1 VPASMR
7 AADLLLR
14 MRTSRIHMALVI
26 DEFGGTD
33 GLVTMEDLIEAV
45 VGEID
50 DEHDD
55 AQVSNIV
62 ARPGGLF
69 EVDARA
75 PLEDLEAALDRD
87 LAPPDMEEDIDTV
100 AGLVVALAG
109 RVPQRGEVI
118 AHPGRLRPGG
128 RRGRSAPRAPDPGAS
143 RPSSL
148 EAETADQAR
157 PRGRFVNLPALPKLT
172 PWRARGLALLAGLA
186 AALAHP
192 PFGVL
197 PGLLGYAV
205 LLWLLD
211 AIDGPRPLRSAFLRG
226 WLMGLSYF
234 GLSTWWIA
242 EAFMVDAA
250 NQGWMAPFAVPPWPP
265 AWRCS
270 GVWRRCST
278 AWSARRRAA
287 GAGVRR
293 RLRGPG
299 MDARPHPDR
308 LSLEP
313 AGRDLAG
320 RLGRVAVRRGGRR
333 LRPDLDHPGHRR
345 RPGGVAGR
353 QARADRRRRGRRAPW
368 RRSMSAGPFGSDRP
382 DAGGPDALTVRIVQA
397 DIPQESKWDERR
409 FAQIV
414 QAYVSLTAKPYAG
427 KPADIV
433 VWPEGALPLAINDY
447 MVPGSWVRQAI
458 VDALQP
464 GQLMLIGGYRYEGTP
479 DKPVYYNSLVA
490 LRRTAAD
497 VEVVG
502 IYDKHRLVPFG
513 EYLPADALMTRL
525 GVKSMAHLGDG
536 FATGPEPAPLR
547 VAPDL
552 LVQPL
557 ICYESLFP
565 RLAKPVPG
573 VRAIVNVSN
582 DAWFGVTSGPLQ
594 HLNLASYRAI
604 ETGLPLI
611 RATPTGVSA
620 LIDAQGRIL
629 PGAA

>member
-1 VPASMR
+1 
-7 AADLLLR
+7 
-14 MRTSRIHMALVI
+14 
-26 DEFGGTD
+26 
-33 GLVTMEDLIEAV
+33 
-45 VGEID
+45 
-50 DEHDD
+50 
-55 AQVSNIV
+55 
-62 ARPGGLF
+62 
-69 EVDARA
+69 
-75 PLEDLEAALDRD
+75 
-87 LAPPDMEEDIDTV
+87 
-100 AGLVVALAG
+100 
-109 RVPQRGEVI
+109 
-118 AHPGRLRPGG
+118 
-128 RRGRSAPRAPDPGAS
+128 
-143 RPSSL
+143 
-148 EAETADQAR
+148 
-157 PRGRFVNLPALPKLT
+157 VNLPALPQLT

-192 PFGVL
+192 PFGFL

-211 AIDGPRPLRSAFLRG
+211 AIDGPRPLRSAFFRG

-234 GLSTWWIA
+234 GLGTWWIA

-250 NQGWMAPFAVPPWPP
+250 NQGWMAPFAVAAMPP
-265 AWRCS
+265 AMALFW
-270 GVWRRCST
+270 GL
-278 AWSARRRAA
+278 AA
-287 GAGVRR
+287 ALYRLIRPAGVRR
-293 RLRGPG
+293 VLVFAGAFAALEWTRGHILTGFPWNLPG
-299 MDARPHPDR
+299 ESWRAGSAVSQFAGVVGAYG
-308 LSLEP
+308 LTWITLAIAAAP
-313 AGRDLAG
+313 AMWREG
-320 RLGRVAVRRGGRR
+320 RRGGVAVGSAAAV
-333 LRPDLDHPGHRR
+333 LATLWI
-345 RPGGVAGR
+345 GGAVSLPATSVAG
-353 QARADRRRRGRRAPW
+353 ADG
-368 RRSMSAGPFGSDRP
+368 
-382 DAGGPDALTVRIVQA
+382 LTVRIVQA
-397 DIPQESKWDERR
+397 DIPQESKWDEKR

-414 QAYVSLTAKPYAG
+414 QAYVSLTARPYAG
-427 KPADIV
+427 KPADLV

-458 VDALQP
+458 VDALHP

-490 LRRTAAD
+490 LRRTADD

-513 EYLPADALMTRL
+513 EYLPADALLTRL

-536 FATGPEPAPLR
+536 FATGPEPRPLR
-547 VAPDL
+547 IGPDL

-565 RLAKPVPG
+565 RLARPAPG

-604 ETGLPLI
+604 ESGLPLI

-629 PGAA
+629 PGASLKLGESGVIDGKVSEVRSPNLFSKLGHWPFGLLLLVSFLAAIRLPGSPGLEKVLN

>member
-1 VPASMR
+1 M
-7 AADLLLR
+7 
-14 MRTSRIHMALVI
+14 T
-26 DEFGGTD
+26 
-33 GLVTMEDLIEAV
+33 
-45 VGEID
+45 
-50 DEHDD
+50 
-55 AQVSNIV
+55 
-62 ARPGGLF
+62 
-69 EVDARA
+69 
-75 PLEDLEAALDRD
+75 
-87 LAPPDMEEDIDTV
+87 
-100 AGLVVALAG
+100 
-109 RVPQRGEVI
+109 
-118 AHPGRLRPGG
+118 
-128 RRGRSAPRAPDPGAS
+128 
-143 RPSSL
+143 
-148 EAETADQAR
+148 
-157 PRGRFVNLPALPKLT
+157 LPALPKLT
-172 PWRARGLALLAGLA
+172 PWRARGLALAAGLA

-192 PFGVL
+192 PFGFL

-234 GLSTWWIA
+234 ALSTWWIA

-250 NQGWMAPFAVPPWPP
+250 NQGWMAPFAV
-265 AWRCS
+265 A
-270 GVWRRCST
+270 
-278 AWSARRRAA
+278 AMAA
-287 GAGVRR
+287 GMALFWGLAAVLYRLVKPAGVRR
-293 RLRGPG
+293 VLVFAGAFAVLEWTRGHILTGFPWNLPG
-299 MDARPHPDR
+299 ETWRAGSAVSQFAAVVGAYGLTWITLAIAAAPAVWRDGKRGRILVGVAIGGLAVLYVGGATYLARH
-308 LSLEP
+308 
-313 AGRDLAG
+313 
-320 RLGRVAVRRGGRR
+320 
-333 LRPDLDHPGHRR
+333 HPG
-345 RPGGVAGR
+345 PPY
-353 QARADRRRRGRRAPW
+353 APT
-368 RRSMSAGPFGSDRP
+368 M
-382 DAGGPDALTVRIVQA
+382 VRIVQA
-397 DIPQESKWDERR
+397 DIPQESKWDAGR

-427 KPADIV
+427 KAADIV

-464 GQLMLIGGYRYEGTP
+464 GQLLLIGGYRYEGTP

-490 LRRTAAD
+490 LRREAND
-497 VEVVG
+497 VVLVG

-513 EYLPADALMTRL
+513 EYLPADALMTKL

-565 RLAKPVPG
+565 RLAKPVHG

-604 ETGLPLI
+604 ETGLPII

-620 LIDAQGRIL
+620 LIDAQGRIADQRLGLGESGVIDGVL
-629 PGAA
+629 PPVSATTPFTKLGHLPFAMLLLISIGAGIPQRAGRGLEKAAN

>member
-1 VPASMR
+1 M
-7 AADLLLR
+7 
-14 MRTSRIHMALVI
+14 
-26 DEFGGTD
+26 
-33 GLVTMEDLIEAV
+33 
-45 VGEID
+45 
-50 DEHDD
+50 
-55 AQVSNIV
+55 
-62 ARPGGLF
+62 
-69 EVDARA
+69 
-75 PLEDLEAALDRD
+75 
-87 LAPPDMEEDIDTV
+87 
-100 AGLVVALAG
+100 
-109 RVPQRGEVI
+109 
-118 AHPGRLRPGG
+118 
-128 RRGRSAPRAPDPGAS
+128 
-143 RPSSL
+143 
-148 EAETADQAR
+148 
-157 PRGRFVNLPALPKLT
+157 NLPALPKLT

-192 PFGVL
+192 PFGLL

-211 AIDGPRPLRSAFLRG
+211 AIDGSRPLRSAFYRG
-226 WLMGLSYF
+226 WLTGIGYF

-250 NQGWMAPFAVPPWPP
+250 NQGWMAPFAV
-265 AWRCS
+265 A
-270 GVWRRCST
+270 
-278 AWSARRRAA
+278 AMAA
-287 GAGVRR
+287 GMALFWGLAAVLYRLVRPVGVRR
-293 RLRGPG
+293 LLVFAGAFALLEWTRGHILTGFPWNLPG
-299 MDARPHPDR
+299 ETWRAGSAVSQVAAAVGAYG
-308 LSLEP
+308 LTWITLAIAAAP
-313 AGRDLAG
+313 AAWRDG
-320 RLGRVAVRRGGRR
+320 
-333 LRPDLDHPGHRR
+333 
-345 RPGGVAGR
+345 
-353 QARADRRRRGRRAPW
+353 RRGRIAVGAAL
-368 RRSMSAGPFGSDRP
+368 AGLVVLF
-382 DAGGPDALTVRIVQA
+382 AGGWLLRAAPPPAAGQPPTTVRIVQA

-414 QAYVSLTAKPYAG
+414 QAYVSLTARPYAG

-458 VDALQP
+458 VDALRP
-464 GQLMLIGGYRYEGTP
+464 GQLMLLGGYRYEGPP

-490 LRRTAAD
+490 LRRTASD
-497 VEVVG
+497 IEVVG

-536 FATGPEPAPLR
+536 FATGPEPRPLR
-547 VAPDL
+547 IAPNL

-629 PGAA
+629 PDARLKLGESGVIDGNVPNVGSPTLFSRLGHWPFALLLLLSFAAAIRVPRGRGLEKVPN

>member
-1 VPASMR
+1 M
-7 AADLLLR
+7 
-14 MRTSRIHMALVI
+14 
-26 DEFGGTD
+26 
-33 GLVTMEDLIEAV
+33 
-45 VGEID
+45 
-50 DEHDD
+50 
-55 AQVSNIV
+55 
-62 ARPGGLF
+62 
-69 EVDARA
+69 
-75 PLEDLEAALDRD
+75 
-87 LAPPDMEEDIDTV
+87 
-100 AGLVVALAG
+100 
-109 RVPQRGEVI
+109 
-118 AHPGRLRPGG
+118 
-128 RRGRSAPRAPDPGAS
+128 
-143 RPSSL
+143 
-148 EAETADQAR
+148 
-157 PRGRFVNLPALPKLT
+157 NLPALPKLT
-172 PWRARGLALLAGLA
+172 PWRARGLALAAGLA

-192 PFGVL
+192 PFGIL
-197 PGLLGYAV
+197 PGLLGYAA

-211 AIDGPRPLRSAFLRG
+211 AVDGPRPLRSAFLRG

-234 GLSTWWIA
+234 ALGTWWIA

-250 NQGWMAPFAVPPWPP
+250 NQGWMAPFAV
-265 AWRCS
+265 A
-270 GVWRRCST
+270 
-278 AWSARRRAA
+278 AMAA
-287 GAGVRR
+287 GMALFWGLAAVLYRLIRPAGVRR
-293 RLRGPG
+293 LLVFAGAFAVLEWTRGHILTGFPWNLPG
-299 MDARPHPDR
+299 ETWRAGSAPSQAAA
-308 LSLEP
+308 LVGAYGLTWITLAIAAAP
-313 AGRDLAG
+313 AVWRDG
-320 RLGRVAVRRGGRR
+320 
-333 LRPDLDHPGHRR
+333 
-345 RPGGVAGR
+345 
-353 QARADRRRRGRRAPW
+353 RRGRIAVG
-368 RRSMSAGPFGSDRP
+368 AAVGGLALLY
-382 DAGGPDALTVRIVQA
+382 AGGAAHLARPRDTEVHAPTRVRIVQA
-397 DIPQESKWDERR
+397 DIPQESKWDAER
-409 FAQIV
+409 FGQIV

-490 LRRTAAD
+490 LRRTADD
-497 VEVVG
+497 VVVVG

-513 EYLPADALMTRL
+513 EYLPADALMTKL
-525 GVKSMAHLGDG
+525 GVKSMAHLGEG

-552 LVQPL
+552 LIQPL

-604 ETGLPLI
+604 ETGTPII

-629 PGAA
+629 HGERLKLGESGVIDGNVPYIGSPTLFSKLGHWPFGVLLLVSFAAAIRVSGSRRLEKVVN

>member
-1 VPASMR
+1 
-7 AADLLLR
+7 
-14 MRTSRIHMALVI
+14 
-26 DEFGGTD
+26 
-33 GLVTMEDLIEAV
+33 
-45 VGEID
+45 
-50 DEHDD
+50 
-55 AQVSNIV
+55 
-62 ARPGGLF
+62 
-69 EVDARA
+69 
-75 PLEDLEAALDRD
+75 
-87 LAPPDMEEDIDTV
+87 
-100 AGLVVALAG
+100 
-109 RVPQRGEVI
+109 
-118 AHPGRLRPGG
+118 
-128 RRGRSAPRAPDPGAS
+128 
-143 RPSSL
+143 
-148 EAETADQAR
+148 
-157 PRGRFVNLPALPKLT
+157 VNLPALPKLT
-172 PWRARGLALLAGLA
+172 PWRVRGLALLAGLA

-192 PFGVL
+192 PFGIL
-197 PGLLGYAV
+197 PGLLGYAA

-211 AIDGPRPLRSAFLRG
+211 AVDGPRPLRSAFFRG

-250 NQGWMAPFAVPPWPP
+250 NQGWMAPFAV
-265 AWRCS
+265 A
-270 GVWRRCST
+270 
-278 AWSARRRAA
+278 AMAA
-287 GAGVRR
+287 GMALFWGLAAVLYRLIRPAGVRR
-293 RLRGPG
+293 LLVFAGAFAALEWTRGHILTGFPWNLPG
-299 MDARPHPDR
+299 ETWRAGSAVSQFAAVVGAYG
-308 LSLEP
+308 LTWITLAIAAAP
-313 AGRDLAG
+313 AVWRDG
-320 RLGRVAVRRGGRR
+320 K
-333 LRPDLDHPGHRR
+333 
-345 RPGGVAGR
+345 
-353 QARADRRRRGRRAPW
+353 RGRIAVG
-368 RRSMSAGPFGSDRP
+368 SAAAALAALWIGGAVVHPAATSGSEP
-382 DAGGPDALTVRIVQA
+382 LSVRIVQA
-397 DIPQESKWDERR
+397 DIPQESKWDAAR

-414 QAYVSLTAKPYAG
+414 QAYVSLTARPYVG

-458 VDALQP
+458 VDALRP

-490 LRRTAAD
+490 LRRTADD

-536 FATGPEPAPLR
+536 FATGPEPRPLR
-547 VAPDL
+547 VAPNL

-604 ETGLPLI
+604 ETGTPII

-620 LIDAQGRIL
+620 LIDARGRIL
-629 PGAA
+629 PGARLKLGESGVIDGKVSDVGSPTLFTKLGHWPFGLLLLVSFAAAIRVPGGRGLEKVLN